1 MLKLL
6 DCRRDRA
13 VVLSPYVAGLSY
25 EDEQQLNDLPGDSA
39 RPGAGSGMMV
49 LGLAPLSRV
58 LPRRDR
64 RG

>member
-39 RPGAGSGMMV
+39 RPGVRNRTAAG
-49 LGLAPLSRV
+49 
-58 LPRRDR
+58 LPIIVQVRSALL
-64 RG
+64 